1 MTKPYADMTKNE
13 LAAELAAL
21 RSRYEDFKAAG
32 LSLDMS
38 RGKPDAAQLDL
49 TEDMLGLISKSADC
63 YSEGGADCRNY
74 GLPDG
79 LPETKRLFA
88 ELLEVK
94 PENIIVGGS
103 SSLNLM
109 YDAVARA
116 MLYGVVGSERPWCRD
131 KVKFLCPVPL
141 YDPIS
146 RSGNR
151 SASNDKRRY
160 DPRRPGYGRSRA
172 HCRLRSC
179 RQRALVRAE
188 IFKPAG
194 NYL

>member
-131 KVKFLCPVPL
+131 KVKFLCPVPG
-141 YDPIS
+141 YDRHFAICESLGIEMINVDMTPEGPDMDAVERI
-146 RSGNR
+146 
-151 SASNDKRRY
+151 A
-160 DPRRPGYGRSRA
+160 P
-172 HCRLRSC
+172 RSC
-179 RQRALVRAE
+179 RQRLWCVR
-188 IFKPAG
+188 IFNPQ
-194 NYL
+194 